1 VTSPE
6 RAASGPSPRRIPRAE
21 LVGSL
26 LRPPALRDRF
36 AKVYAGT
43 LTPGYSLLDDEQIK
57 ALDELNEL
65 ADDAIRDAVA
75 REVSIGLDVITDGEM
90 RRPMFTH
97 SVVDALAGYQ
107 DNPHEIGY
115 SDEGKDAQ
123 APPTDPL
130 VGSERLRKIGNPAV
144 REAQF
149 LQQLTDW
156 PYKLTFP
163 AGSYWYYE
171 PAILRSGV
179 YETQDEFV
187 EHVIELQREII
198 AEVVAAG
205 ARYIQLD
212 WPLYPA
218 LVDGSRA
225 EAHAA
230 ALGETVDSLLDK
242 ALKADAAVIDAIP
255 SGVTTAL
262 HLCRGNYRSRWLMQ
276 GSLEPVAERLFNE
289 LPFDRFLVEWED
301 TRREGDYAP
310 LRFVPRGGPVVAMG
324 IVSTKSPAIESPDEM
339 VRRLEEAAKHLDVG
353 QLAIAPQCGFASTW
367 EGNEIAEEIQW
378 RKLEVVAEVA
388 DRVWGRD

>member
-1 VTSPE
+1 
-6 RAASGPSPRRIPRAE
+6 
-21 LVGSL
+21 
-26 LRPPALRDRF
+26 
-36 AKVYAGT
+36 
-43 LTPGYSLLDDEQIK
+43 
-57 ALDELNEL
+57 
-65 ADDAIRDAVA
+65 
-75 REVSIGLDVITDGEM
+75 
-90 RRPMFTH
+90 
-97 SVVDALAGYQ
+97 VVDALAGYQ

-255 SGVTTAL
+255 AGVTTAL

-339 VRRLEEAAKHLDVG
+339 VRRLEEAAKHLDVS